1 MRIRAVR
8 KKSDLRNAQ
17 QRTVT
22 RLYEEPV
29 TQAVIGMGGGKT
41 GAALTAFRELKDDG
55 HADDMFVLAPKRVA
69 QLVWPAEPRH
79 WEHLC
84 SLKVV
89 LVAGTQAQRLAAL
102 RTPADIYAVGI
113 DNAQWF
119 VEWLET
125 QKPARFA
132 RSVLCIDELSRLKN
146 PRSKRARALFGY
158 LNKNENAFLSIWG
171 LTGTPRPNGLEDQF
185 SPLKVLTRGKLWGK
199 SFDTWRQKFFY
210 PLDYMQRKWAVRPE
224 SEPQLIADIN
234 SVSITIPISEM
245 PDLPPLNAGPE
256 FIEWVDMP
264 RDVQPIYDKMLRHLV
279 AELKAKGKLV
289 TAANMAVASGKLEQL
304 IQGFLY
310 EDEAHNVTRFH
321 DEKMDAL
328 LELIEQANGEPV
340 AVAYQFIED
349 LQRLQ
354 QEFPGLPYFGSGTT
368 DKQAEAYERAW
379 NRRELPVLALHPA
392 SAGHGLNLQMGGSLL
407 VHYGFGW
414 SAEYYDQLIKRFHR
428 PGMTAPFWS
437 RPILMRRTID
447 ELKWDR
453 VTGKI
458 DDQAL
463 FQRLINEV

>member
-1 MRIRAVR
+1 MRS
-8 KKSDLRNAQ
+8 KSDLRAAQ

-22 RLYEEPV
+22 RFFEEPV

-41 GAALTAFRELKDDG
+41 AAALTAFEELKAENF
-55 HADDMFVLAPKRVA
+55 ADDMFVLAPKRVA

-79 WEHLC
+79 WLHLC
-84 SLKVV
+84 GLKVV
-89 LVAGTQAQRLAAL
+89 LVAGTAAQRLAAL
-102 RTPADIYAVGI
+102 RTPADIYAVGL
-113 DNAQWF
+113 DNTQWF
-119 VEWLET
+119 VDWLES
-125 QKPARFA
+125 QHPARFE

-158 LNKNENAFLSIWG
+158 LNKNPKAFLAAWG
-171 LTGTPRPNGLEDQF
+171 LTGTPRPNGLIDQF
-185 SPLKVLTRGKLWGK
+185 NPLKVLTRGKLWGK
-199 SFDTWRQKFFY
+199 SFNDWRKKNFY
-210 PLDYMQRKWAVRPE
+210 PTDYMQRNWAVRE
-224 SEPQLIADIN
+224 EREPTLMAGIN
-234 SVSITIPISEM
+234 SVSVTIPLSEM

-264 RDVQPIYDKMLRHLV
+264 RDVKPVYDRMYRHLV
-279 AELKAKGKLV
+279 AELKAKGKVV

-310 EDEAHNVTRFH
+310 EDDDRNVTRFH

-340 AVAYQFIED
+340 AIAYQFVED
-349 LQRLQ
+349 LARLQ
-354 QEFPGLPYFGSGTT
+354 AEFPGIPYFGSGTT
-368 DKQAEAYERAW
+368 DKQAEAHERAW
-379 NRRELPVLALHPA
+379 NRKELPLLAMHPA
-392 SAGHGLNLQMGGSLL
+392 SAGHGLNLQQGGSLL

-428 PGMTAPFWS
+428 PGMTGAFFS
-437 RPILMRRTID
+437 RPILMRGTID
-447 ELKWDR
+447 EMKWDR

-463 FQRLINEV
+463 FQKLLNEV